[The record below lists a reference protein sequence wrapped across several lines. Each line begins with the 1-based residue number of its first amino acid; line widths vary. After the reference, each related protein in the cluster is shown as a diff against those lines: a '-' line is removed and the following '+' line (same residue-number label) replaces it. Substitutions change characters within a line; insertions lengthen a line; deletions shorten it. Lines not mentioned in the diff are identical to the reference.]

1 MFCSETLSI
10 FEMGT
15 KKPENNK
22 SDDNYLRYSSRDA
35 HSLPIDNLDIRNYN
49 LKKCKL
55 HISKIIDA

>member
-1 MFCSETLSI
+1 
-10 FEMGT
+10 MGT